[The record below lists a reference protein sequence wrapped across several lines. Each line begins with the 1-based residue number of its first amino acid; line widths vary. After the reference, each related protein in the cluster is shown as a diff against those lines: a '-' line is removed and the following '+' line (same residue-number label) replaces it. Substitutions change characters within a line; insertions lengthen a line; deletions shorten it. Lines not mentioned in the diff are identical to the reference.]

1 MRTRSERGETLV
13 ETLAAILVCAF
24 AITALFAAT
33 AVASRL
39 NMQATERASRHA
51 QELAAAEATGSYLER
66 QGDGTLAPSDDVQ
79 HQTVTICGT
88 SYDVTLSGGPDVVS
102 WETPEKRGA

>member
-1 MRTRSERGETLV
+1 MRIASERGETLV

-39 NMQATERASRHA
+39 NAQANERSARLSK
-51 QELAAAEATGSYLER
+51 ELAAAEASGGYLEPR
-66 QGDGTLAPSDDVQ
+66 SDGTLEPTTEPER
-79 HQTVTICGT
+79 QTITIGGT
-88 SYDVTLSGGPDVVS
+88 TYDVTLSGGPDVVS

>member
-1 MRTRSERGETLV
+1 MRIASERGETLV

-39 NMQATERASRHA
+39 NQQANERASRLS
-51 QELAAAEATGSYLER
+51 QELASAEASGAYLEPR
-66 QGDGTLAPSDDVQ
+66 SDGTLSPTTSPER
-79 HQTVTICGT
+79 QTITIGGT
-88 SYDVTLSGGPDVVS
+88 TYDVTLSGGPDVVS

>member
-1 MRTRSERGETLV
+1 MRIRSERGETLV

-39 NMQATERASRHA
+39 NQQANERASRLS
-51 QELAAAEATGSYLER
+51 QELASAEASGTYLEPR
-66 QGDGTLAPSDDVQ
+66 ADATLAPSADSQ